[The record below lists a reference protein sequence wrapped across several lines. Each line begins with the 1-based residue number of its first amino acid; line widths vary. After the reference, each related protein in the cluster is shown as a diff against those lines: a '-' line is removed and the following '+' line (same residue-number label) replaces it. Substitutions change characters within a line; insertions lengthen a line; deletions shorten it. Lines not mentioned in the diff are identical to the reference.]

1 MSTLDIINQDGK
13 LVVSSEAIAEGSGVQ
28 HKNVLDLIDARRPDF
43 EDFGRVAFR
52 TRTFQT
58 AGGRQ
63 SRRFALLNEA
73 QATLLMTFQ
82 RNTDQ
87 VVAFKKALVKAFF
100 DMARQ
105 LNSPQVPQSLPD
117 ALRAY
122 AAEVEQRQ
130 ALEAK
135 VVSDA
140 PKVAHAETFRAAAG
154 ARTVGDVAN
163 DFKAHASK
171 HFPEVKVLHQDVW
184 NHAHR
189 LGLVIRGDSVRRN
202 QPTAQAIDAGWAR
215 PSRSTFDTR
224 SHGMQTKVT
233 AHLTPRGEAR
243 LWDDLCAWLGE
254 HGTLSIARAVA

>member
-1 MSTLDIINQDGK
+1 MTTLDIIDHHGN
-13 LVVSSEAIAEGSGVQ
+13 LVVSSETIADGSGVQ

-43 EDFGRVAFR
+43 EDFGGVAFE

-73 QATLLMTFQ
+73 QATLLMAFQ

-87 VVAFKKALVKAFF
+87 VVVFKKALVKAFF

-105 LNSPQVPQSLPD
+105 LAAPQVPQSLPE

-135 VVSDA
+135 AAADA
-140 PKVAHAETFRAAAG
+140 PKVLFADSVATSNSTILVGELSKILRGNGVEIGGTRLF
-154 ARTVGDVAN
+154 ARLREDGYLIKREGSD
-163 DFKAHASK
+163 
-171 HFPEVKVLHQDVW
+171 W
-184 NHAHR
+184 NMPTQKSME
-189 LGLVIRGDSVRRN
+189 LGLFRIKESAVTHSDGHVTVN
-202 QPTAQAIDAGWAR
+202 KTP
-215 PSRSTFDTR
+215 
-224 SHGMQTKVT
+224 KVT
-233 AHLTPRGEAR
+233 GKGQAYFVNRYAG
-243 LWDDLCAWLGE
+243 DLA
-254 HGTLSIARAVA
+254 A